1 MYIKIYSSKRFFNL
15 KLKVTFSKKKKK
27 KREEM
32 GEMINDPNEYVKLGR
47 WISCKPNL
55 FFCCFFLLPADVKNS
70 SYT

>member
-1 MYIKIYSSKRFFNL
+1 
-15 KLKVTFSKKKKK
+15 
-27 KREEM
+27 M

-70 SYT
+70 SYTWLRNTDARIFANIFANAIQKPQNANTSQ